1 MNSDMTDRSTRT
13 QWVTARTIAN
23 CAVVLAVLGGTLAAA
38 VESTQSAVT
47 PFSSAS
53 TGTTLPAPWRVA
65 TLPNVKR
72 ATRYSLV
79 TDDGAV
85 VLRAQADAS
94 MASVLHPLKLEPKD
108 SAFITWRWKVS
119 NILENSDLRS
129 KAGDDFPAR
138 VYVFFDY
145 DIGRLSM
152 LQRAELYVARK
163 RYGNDVPA
171 AALCYVWDGKA
182 PVDTSVWSPY
192 TDRVRVIVV
201 ENGSANLDR
210 WREVQRD
217 VAADFRAAFG
227 EDPPAVSG
235 VAVASDTDN
244 TGESVTALFG
254 DIRFSAHAQD
264 IR

>member
-1 MNSDMTDRSTRT
+1 M
-13 QWVTARTIAN
+13 VARTLAN
-23 CAVVLAVLGGTLAAA
+23 YAVVLAVLGGTWAAA
-38 VESTQSAVT
+38 AEPARSAVT
-47 PFSSAS
+47 AFSSA
-53 TGTTLPAPWRVA
+53 TPGTTLPAPWRIA

-94 MASVLHPLKLEPKD
+94 MASVMHPLKLGPKD
-108 SAFITWRWKVS
+108 SAFIAWRWKVS
-119 NILENSDLRS
+119 NILSKSDLRS

-145 DIGRLSM
+145 DIGKLSM
-152 LQRAELYVARK
+152 LQRAKLYMARS
-163 RYGNDVPA
+163 RYGNDAPA

-201 ENGSANLDR
+201 ESGEANLNR

-254 DIRFSAHAQD
+254 DIHFSVHPQD
-264 IR
+264 AR